1 MDTGEG
7 KFERVDYNVS
17 GQLEQLRKK
26 YPKSKGVFTVG
37 EEIEIRGSLFKVH
50 DISPLGIKLRLL
62 RQP

>member
-7 KFERVDYNVS
+7 KFDQANLNNL
-17 GQLEQLRKK
+17 GKK
-26 YPKSKGVFTVG
+26 YPKSK
-37 EEIEIRGSLFKVH
+37 KVH